1 MDYSFIGKIAGTHG
15 LDGKVILRHHL
26 NDSKKLMQLAHIFI
40 ELNKESYI
48 PFFIEEK
55 KKLNEDEVLFRLDEV
70 QQMEQAKALSGKSV
84 YIEKELYQKLHPKAV
99 HEGMEGFTILD
110 KKAGNIGTI
119 ISLMETPGQV
129 LASVKYQ
136 GKEAL
141 IPLIDATII
150 GIDPL
155 RKIIEVQLPDGL
167 LDIYTA

>member
-1 MDYSFIGKIAGTHG
+1 MEYSLIGKIAGTHG
-15 LDGKVILRHHL
+15 LDGKVVLRHHL
-26 NDSKKLMQLAHIFI
+26 NDSKKLTQLSHIFI
-40 ELNKESYI
+40 ELHKQSYI

-55 KKLNEDEVLFRLDEV
+55 KVLNGDELLFRLDEV

-84 YIEKELYQKLHPKAV
+84 YIEKELFQKLYPSAV
-99 HEGMEGFTILD
+99 HEGMEGFMIFD
-110 KKAGNIGTI
+110 KQAGNIGTI

-129 LASVKYQ
+129 LASVQYK

-141 IPLIDATII
+141 IPLIDATIV

-167 LDIYTA
+167 LDIYTT